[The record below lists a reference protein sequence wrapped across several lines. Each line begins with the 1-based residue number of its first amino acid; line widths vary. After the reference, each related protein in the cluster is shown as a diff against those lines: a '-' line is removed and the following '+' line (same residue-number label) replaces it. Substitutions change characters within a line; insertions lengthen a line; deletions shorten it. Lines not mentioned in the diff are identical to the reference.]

1 MRYFKDTV
9 PVKVLFPTMSNCQ
22 VSYFS
27 LPSLAYGEIQAGD
40 KSFFV
45 DVRVAVV
52 QSSVR
57 KKVIKRYLNIFI
69 GGQKYF
75 LKK

>member
-1 MRYFKDTV
+1 MRYFKGTV
-9 PVKVLFPTMSNCQ
+9 PVKILFPTMSNCH

-40 KSFFV
+40 TNLFV

-57 KKVIKRYLNIFI
+57 KKVIKRYLNIFV